1 MIRVSSVT
9 VEPEFTL
16 SLQFSNGERRRFDMG
31 PYLHLPVFRP
41 LENRGFFSLAQVG
54 YGTVVWPGEIDI
66 APETLYER
74 STPLAR

>member
-9 VEPEFTL
+9 TWPEFTL
-16 SLQFSNGERRRFDMG
+16 SLQFSNGEQRRFDMG

-41 LENRGFFSLAQVG
+41 LENPGFFSLAQVH

-66 APETLYER
+66 APETLYEL
-74 STPLAR
+74 SVPLVS